1 MANEVLKWCLSVV
14 ASAGFIGGIGFI
26 ARESLGK
33 LLTKSIDHKFETE
46 LEKFKSDIREGE
58 KELEQIRSYISSLRT
73 NRDSV
78 LQSKKFESAENL
90 IAIRQFLSSFTMAVQ
105 YMQMLKVD
113 EIIKM
118 GDDQNINNFMEAI
131 TKPLNINKKME
142 EYSKFN
148 KDIMKLYLNDNT
160 IKAFEIYETIMT
172 YALISLQLLSI
183 PMSRKYNILK
193 DGSLSKKIIEVVPSS
208 KEGFDKFGE
217 NYVYYWHDYFYADV
231 LKKLREELIGE
242 VNMNNDTKSA
252 ERLALDFKKAQV
264 NIQKSLR
271 ENGLPQNLLNK
282 DVINDKE

>member
-26 ARESLGK
+26 ARESLVK
-33 LLTKSIDHKFETE
+33 LLTKSIEHKFETE

-73 NRDSV
+73 SRDSV

-90 IAIRQFLSSFTMAVQ
+90 IAIRKFLSSFTMAVQ

-118 GDDQNINNFMEAI
+118 GDDQNLNNFMEVI
-131 TKPLNINKKME
+131 TKPLNINQKLE

-148 KDIMKLYLNDNT
+148 KDVMKLYLNDNT
-160 IKAFEIYETIMT
+160 IKAFEIYETIMI

-183 PMSRKYNILK
+183 PMSRNYNILK
-193 DGSLSKKIIEVVPSS
+193 DGSLSKKIIEVIPSS

-217 NYVYYWHDYFYADV
+217 SYIYYWHDYFYVDV

-264 NIQKSLR
+264 IYLIKM
-271 ENGLPQNLLNK
+271 
-282 DVINDKE
+282 

>member
-26 ARESLGK
+26 ARESLVK
-33 LLTKSIDHKFETE
+33 LLTKSIEHKFETE

-73 NRDSV
+73 SRDSV

-90 IAIRQFLSSFTMAVQ
+90 IAIRKFLSSFTMAVQ

-118 GDDQNINNFMEAI
+118 GDDQNLNNFMEVI
-131 TKPLNINKKME
+131 TKPLNINQKLE

-148 KDIMKLYLNDNT
+148 KDVMKLYLNDNT
-160 IKAFEIYETIMT
+160 IKAFEIYETIMI

-183 PMSRKYNILK
+183 PMSRNYNILK
-193 DGSLSKKIIEVVPSS
+193 DGSLSKKIIEVIPSS

-217 NYVYYWHDYFYADV
+217 SYIYYWHDYFYVDV

-271 ENGLPQNLLNK
+271 KMGCHKIYLIK
-282 DVINDKE
+282 M

>member
-26 ARESLGK
+26 ARESLVK
-33 LLTKSIDHKFETE
+33 LLTKSIEHKFETE

-73 NRDSV
+73 SRDSV

-90 IAIRQFLSSFTMAVQ
+90 IAIRKFLSGFTMAVQ

-118 GDDQNINNFMEAI
+118 GDDQNLNNFMEVI
-131 TKPLNINKKME
+131 TKPLNINQKLE

-148 KDIMKLYLNDNT
+148 KDAMKLYLNDNT
-160 IKAFEIYETIMT
+160 IKAFEIYETIMI

-183 PMSRKYNILK
+183 PMSRNYNILK
-193 DGSLSKKIIEVVPSS
+193 GGSLSKKIIEVIPSS

-217 NYVYYWHDYFYADV
+217 SYIYYWHDYFYVDV